1 MSVTVI
7 VEILAALIALVVAA
21 LVVLIVIVILAVVV
35 LVIVV
40 AVVVVVVVLIIVPQ
54 IFTNHADSH
63 KLLQT
68 PKLRETH
75 AGFSRL
81 AQIHKDFRSL
91 TDALNLRFGADQQEA
106 RKMFTTI
113 RLVFLLCLD
122 RAW

>member
-7 VEILAALIALVVAA
+7 VEVLAALIALVVAA

-40 AVVVVVVVLIIVPQ
+40 VVVVVVVLIIVPQ

-81 AQIHKDFRSL
+81 AQIHTDFRSL

>member
-7 VEILAALIALVVAA
+7 VEILAALIALVVAS

-40 AVVVVVVVLIIVPQ
+40 VVVVVVVLIIVPQ

-68 PKLRETH
+68 PKLGETH
-75 AGFSRL
+75 AGFRRL
-81 AQIHKDFRSL
+81 AQIHTDFRSL
-91 TDALNLRFGADQQEA
+91 SDALNL
-106 RKMFTTI
+106 
-113 RLVFLLCLD
+113 
-122 RAW
+122 